1 MKREFNCFEAVFL
14 ALVVLLALFGVVQA
28 AGPYQ
33 VVIVGDSP
41 PHSSSVEVGPGKS
54 IDMRM
59 VILNVT
65 DWPVAGSSLYLNYD
79 PKVISSVSCV
89 RSIFKEFNKCEE
101 VEPGRFLFEGYDT
114 FAKYTGDVVVEVLRI
129 TANASAPEGSST
141 TLRIS
146 GPRPGAVSGGTPVWG
161 PFWQG
166 IETSFGS
173 GMLTVKQQETLA
185 GIQVSKTVYPG
196 SGSPSTNVTFNITV
210 NNTGTAD
217 LNNVTAIDTLPEGM
231 RYVSSSPV
239 TGNVSGRVV
248 TWDNIGP
255 LLSNS
260 SPVSLVLVAHVN
272 QGASGNLRNS
282 VKATGKP
289 ERGGVVTSTATA
301 NFTALEAGIQVNK
314 TVYPRAGAPSTNVT
328 FNITVNNTGTAD
340 LGKVA
345 VVDTLPVGLSYVSS
359 MPVAENISDR
369 EITWKIGQLLSNSSP
384 VSLELVANVDRGASG
399 ELVNSVEAIGVPEHG
414 GIVTSTATANFTAL
428 EAGIQVNK
436 AVYPSSGAPSTN
448 VTFNITVSNPGT
460 ADLGNVAVVD
470 TLPEGMRYVS
480 SSPVTG
486 NVSGGVVTWDNIG
499 PLLSNSSPVSLELV
513 AQVGPDASGEL
524 VNSVEAI
531 GMPEHGGIVT
541 STATADFTA
550 LEAGIQ
556 VRKIANPKVVGVL
569 FPVAFEIQVKN
580 TGEIALDNVTLRDTL
595 PSGMFY
601 LSSSPHGKINSG
613 NVNWDL
619 GTLEPHESRLI
630 ELIAKIGF
638 RAGDCLRNE
647 VIAEGS
653 PISGADVTSSAFAVV
668 KVDRELNMAYI
679 AG

>member
-54 IDMRM
+54 IDMRI

-79 PKVISSVSCV
+79 PKVISNVSCV
-89 RSIFKEFNKCEE
+89 RSIFKEFNKCEA
-101 VEPGRFLFEGYDT
+101 VKPGRFLFEGYDT

-185 GIQVSKTVYPG
+185 GIQVSKTVYPS

-289 ERGGVVTSTATA
+289 SA
-301 NFTALEAGIQVNK
+301 
-314 TVYPRAGAPSTNVT
+314 
-328 FNITVNNTGTAD
+328 
-340 LGKVA
+340 
-345 VVDTLPVGLSYVSS
+345 
-359 MPVAENISDR
+359 AE
-369 EITWKIGQLLSNSSP
+369 WL
-384 VSLELVANVDRGASG
+384 
-399 ELVNSVEAIGVPEHG
+399 
-414 GIVTSTATANFTAL
+414 
-428 EAGIQVNK
+428 
-436 AVYPSSGAPSTN
+436 
-448 VTFNITVSNPGT
+448 
-460 ADLGNVAVVD
+460 
-470 TLPEGMRYVS
+470 
-480 SSPVTG
+480 
-486 NVSGGVVTWDNIG
+486 
-499 PLLSNSSPVSLELV
+499 
-513 AQVGPDASGEL
+513 
-524 VNSVEAI
+524 
-531 GMPEHGGIVT
+531 
-541 STATADFTA
+541 
-550 LEAGIQ
+550 
-556 VRKIANPKVVGVL
+556 
-569 FPVAFEIQVKN
+569 
-580 TGEIALDNVTLRDTL
+580 TLR
-595 PSGMFY
+595 PQ
-601 LSSSPHGKINSG
+601 
-613 NVNWDL
+613 
-619 GTLEPHESRLI
+619 LI
-630 ELIAKIGF
+630 SQL
-638 RAGDCLRNE
+638 
-647 VIAEGS
+647 
-653 PISGADVTSSAFAVV
+653 
-668 KVDRELNMAYI
+668 
-679 AG
+679 

>member
-33 VVIVGDSP
+33 VVIVGASP

-54 IDMRM
+54 IDMQI

-79 PKVISSVSCV
+79 PKVISNVSCV
-89 RSIFKEFNKCEE
+89 RSIFKEFNKCEA
-101 VEPGRFLFEGYDT
+101 VKPGRFLFEGYDT

-185 GIQVSKTVYPG
+185 DIQVNKTVYPSFG
-196 SGSPSTNVTFNITV
+196 APSTNVTFNITV

-217 LNNVTAIDTLPEGM
+217 LNNVTAIDTLPDGM

-282 VKATGKP
+282 VKAIGKP
-289 ERGGVVTSTATA
+289 EHGGLVTSTATA

-328 FNITVNNTGTAD
+328 FNITVNNTGTVD
-340 LGKVA
+340 LGNVT
-345 VVDTLPVGLSYVSS
+345 VVDTLPEGLRYVSS
-359 MPVAENISDR
+359 LPVAEDVSDR
-369 EITWKIGQLLSNSSP
+369 VVTWNIGQLLSNSSP
-384 VSLELVANVDRGASG
+384 VSLELVAQVEQGASGELVNSVEGVGEPEHGEKVNSTATANFTALEAGIQVNKTVYPSAGAPSTNVTFNITVNNTGTADLGNVTVVDTLPEGLRYVSSSPVAPRDVSGRVVTWTTSVTLLSNSSPVSLELVAQVEQGASG

-428 EAGIQVNK
+428 EAGITGQK
-436 AVYPSSGAPSTN
+436 DRQSRGCRSAVPRG
-448 VTFNITVSNPGT
+448 
-460 ADLGNVAVVD
+460 L
-470 TLPEGMRYVS
+470 R
-480 SSPVTG
+480 
-486 NVSGGVVTWDNIG
+486 
-499 PLLSNSSPVSLELV
+499 
-513 AQVGPDASGEL
+513 
-524 VNSVEAI
+524 
-531 GMPEHGGIVT
+531 
-541 STATADFTA
+541 
-550 LEAGIQ
+550 
-556 VRKIANPKVVGVL
+556 
-569 FPVAFEIQVKN
+569 N
-580 TGEIALDNVTLRDTL
+580 TGEK
-595 PSGMFY
+595 
-601 LSSSPHGKINSG
+601 HGGNRPGQCHSKGHATFGDVLLVQLASWKDKFRECQLGSG
-613 NVNWDL
+613 NV
-619 GTLEPHESRLI
+619 GTS
-630 ELIAKIGF
+630 
-638 RAGDCLRNE
+638 
-647 VIAEGS
+647 
-653 PISGADVTSSAFAVV
+653 
-668 KVDRELNMAYI
+668 
-679 AG
+679 